1 MTVHLHRQG
10 TPVVAP
16 ARAAEVLPVIDS
28 LQGVQSYSVN
38 FFLNTSV
45 NFFIVAGL
53 FSQAFFFAKVLFS
66 QLFLLQNYSVKC
78 IRFILPT

>member
-38 FFLNTSV
+38 FFKILQST
-45 NFFIVAGL
+45 FYCCRFIQ
-53 FSQAFFFAKVLFS
+53 SSFFFAKVLFS